1 MFFKQVEYLSM
12 RYSCIK
18 GYEVETA
25 GSFLDRD
32 AEFKIFTNLSQEKR
46 CLKTDLRKGQSDV
59 MEVLWFFNNQFLGMD
74 SMTKEEIVPLAV
86 AGSENASSSFMTW
99 MSDDMCQLD
108 AAQVNLQFHSS
119 PPLLQANEVCEVAFQ
134 GRRDLVLFTTKRIVF
149 VDKQGWS
156 GKKMAF
162 TSFPYS
168 SVKVFQVTTAGSF
181 DKDFELGFFTE
192 VWFDPPKCSGCED
205 HCGDENPTPGKS
217 FIEFDINKNTT
228 DILALY
234 RYLAS
239 KVYKSNRSINPGL
252 YPELAAQE
260 HPMPMFM
267 APTGPSPPGAMDKL
281 LNYFGQD
288 MDHMDPQQTQNALGM
303 GGEMP
308 VLIHDEQVSCFFPI
322 STNTYIISKVL
333 KNAFAKGADGIQVR
347 PGFNNFHLSWNLG
360 CGCAGFYRQTQ
371 RISQHPIRVHPPLL
385 SGV

>member
-1 MFFKQVEYLSM
+1 MSM
-12 RYSCIK
+12 RYSSIK

-32 AEFKIFTNLSQEKR
+32 AEFRIFTNLSQDKR
-46 CLKTDLRKGQSDV
+46 CLSTDLRKGQSDV

-74 SMTKEEIVPLAV
+74 TRSKEETVPLAT
-86 AGSENASSSFMTW
+86 AGSENASSSFRTW

-108 AAQVNLQFHSS
+108 AAQVDQQFHSS

-192 VWFDPPKCSGCED
+192 IWFNPPKCSGCED
-205 HCGDENPTPGKS
+205 HCADEKPTPGKS

-239 KVYKSNRSINPGL
+239 KVYKSNRSKNSNL
-252 YPELAAQE
+252 YPDLGPHEDTTVPQ
-260 HPMPMFM
+260 MFM
-267 APTGPSPPGAMDKL
+267 PPLEPSPPGAMDQF
-281 LNYFGQD
+281 LNFFGQD
-288 MDHMDPQQTQNALGM
+288 MVHMDPQQTQDALGM
-303 GGEMP
+303 GGAMP
-308 VLIHDEQVSCFFPI
+308 VIIHDE
-322 STNTYIISKVL
+322 KV
-333 KNAFAKGADGIQVR
+333 G
-347 PGFNNFHLSWNLG
+347 GFIKVH
-360 CGCAGFYRQTQ
+360 AGEATQ
-371 RISQHPIRVHPPLL
+371 KLDFLL
-385 SGV
+385 

>member
-1 MFFKQVEYLSM
+1 M
-12 RYSCIK
+12 
-18 GYEVETA
+18 ETA
-25 GSFLDRD
+25 GGFLDRD
-32 AEFKIFTNLSQEKR
+32 AEFKIFTNISQEKR

-74 SMTKEEIVPLAV
+74 TMAKEDAIPLAA

-99 MSDDMCQLD
+99 MSDDMCQLN
-108 AAQVNLQFHSS
+108 AAQVNEQFHVS

-181 DKDFELGFFTE
+181 DKDFELGFYTE
-192 VWFDPPKCSGCED
+192 IWFDPPKCGGCD
-205 HCGDENPTPGKS
+205 NHCADEQPTPGKS

-239 KVYKSNRSINPGL
+239 KVYKSNRTINLGL
-252 YPELAAQE
+252 YPELAIQDE
-260 HPMPMFM
+260 PMVPMLE
-267 APTGPSPPGAMDKL
+267 PSPPGAMDQL
-281 LNYFGQD
+281 LNYFSQD

-303 GGEMP
+303 GGGMP
-308 VLIHDEQVSCFFPI
+308 VLVHGEQVSCFFPI
-322 STNTYIISKVL
+322 AYIYTHPLAKV
-333 KNAFAKGADGIQVR
+333 
-347 PGFNNFHLSWNLG
+347 
-360 CGCAGFYRQTQ
+360 
-371 RISQHPIRVHPPLL
+371 
-385 SGV
+385 